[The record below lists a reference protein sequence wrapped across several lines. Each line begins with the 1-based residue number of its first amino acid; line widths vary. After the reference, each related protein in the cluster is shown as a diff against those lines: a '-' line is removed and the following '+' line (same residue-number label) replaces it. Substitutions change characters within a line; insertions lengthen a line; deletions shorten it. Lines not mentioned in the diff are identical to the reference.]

1 MIAPDLVAD
10 RLPAPQLGV
19 DYVAIGTDMD
29 GILPPSIIFDDY
41 AEWPTIPAPLL
52 ARGVRANE
60 LGKVLGGNFAESLRR

>member
-19 DYVAIGTDMD
+19 DYVAVGTDMD

-41 AEWPTIPAPLL
+41 AE
-52 ARGVRANE
+52 
-60 LGKVLGGNFAESLRR
+60 